1 MRKLLLSLAAL
12 SVATVASAQ
21 ILVPN
26 GDFENG
32 NTGWV
37 EATGGETPVVFAY
50 ETTGGSGDNGG
61 YASMDATGG
70 QWGVLVNPPEAGIA
84 GGGLDIGTIGVTAN
98 ATNTFTIDLK
108 TFSGTAGGGMKVEAW
123 AGNALLG
130 NSGDINA
137 PGSFADWTSFTFDWF
152 VPDGTEKM
160 IFVPLWGANSVVGY
174 DNVGVVPEP
183 STFALL
189 GGLAALGVVMYRRR
203 RK

>member
-1 MRKLLLSLAAL
+1 MRKLILSLAAL
-12 SVATVASAQ
+12 SVAAVASAQ

-26 GDFENG
+26 GDFEAG

-37 EATGGETPVVFAY
+37 EASGGPTFAY
-50 ETTGGSGDNGG
+50 ETTGGNGGG
-61 YASMDATGG
+61 YASIDATGG
-70 QWGVLVNPPEAGIA
+70 EWAVLVNPPEAGNI
-84 GGGLDIGTIGVTAN
+84 GGGLDIATIGVTAG

-123 AGNALLG
+123 AGNALIG
-130 NSGDINA
+130 NSGDVNA
-137 PGSFADWTSFTFDWF
+137 PGANANWTTFTFDWD
-152 VPDGTEKM
+152 VPAGTEKM
-160 IFVPLWGANSVVGY
+160 IFVPLWGANSLVGY

-203 RK
+203 K